1 MNLSPNESPQNPEN
15 KVLNDTSSWLAYKR
29 QQARISR
36 RRLYPVTIFYSAY
49 AVVIS
54 VFAFRSRHPGIA
66 FLFLALAVPVW
77 TLVEFLFHRYI
88 LHGRFGPGKGI
99 IRRFAHERLDPLHWE
114 HHERPFDG
122 LHINGAIGDL
132 LGLFV
137 VAAPLS
143 FIAPIYTLP
152 TLLAG
157 VVECYVIEEWV
168 HHSVHFYDF
177 QNPYFRYMKRH
188 HGFHHAPAGT
198 ELGYGLTN
206 GVWDVVFYTDYSE
219 VVKIV
224 LYGTRWSLSP
234 WRQKQKPLYDLDR
247 QIVPALLA
255 AMGPSGLPMAEA
267 IDLLLAR
274 PKIAQFAAHFGE
286 KRMVILQT
294 IARLKEYG
302 VVAIGNGWLTI
313 PSKGRIRAYVSA

>member
-1 MNLSPNESPQNPEN
+1 MDLSPSDSAQGRESKALRPG
-15 KVLNDTSSWLAYKR
+15 DSWDAYKR

-36 RRLYPVTIFYSAY
+36 RRLYPVTIFYTAY
-49 AVVIS
+49 AVIIS

-88 LHGRFGPGKGI
+88 LHDRFGSGKGI
-99 IRRFAHERLDPLHWE
+99 IRRFAHERLDSLHWE

-168 HHSVHFYDF
+168 HHSVHFYDL
-177 QNPYFRYMKRH
+177 QDPYSRYMKRH

-206 GVWDVVFYTDYSE
+206 GFWDVVFNTDYPE
-219 VVKIV
+219 GVKTV

-247 QIVPALLA
+247 QIVPVLLA
-255 AMGPSGLPMAEA
+255 TMDPTGLPTAEA
-267 IDLLLAR
+267 IDLLLAS
-274 PKIAQFAAHFGE
+274 PKIAEIASRFGE
-286 KRMVILQT
+286 KQKVISQT
-294 IARLKEYG
+294 IGRLKGYG
-302 VVAIGNGWLTI
+302 VVAIGTAWI
-313 PSKGRIRAYVSA
+313 SVPSKGRIRAYVRA